1 MLVGGSGEAGMSLRL
16 EGKIAIVIGAARGI
30 GSGVVE
36 VFLEEGASVV
46 LVDIDEGLGRATADS
61 LSAKG
66 EVSFHRADM
75 ASRADM
81 QAMADSV
88 LARHGRIDVL
98 CQVAGIYPDHVI
110 EEIAEAEWDH
120 VLAVNLKGPFLAIQ
134 ACLPAMKA
142 RRYGRIVLTSS
153 ITGPRVAFPGHAHYA
168 SSKAGMIGLIRSA
181 ALEAAPWGITVN
193 GVEPGNVE
201 TENLRRERGPAHME
215 MMARAVPLGRLAT
228 PREIGQ
234 ACAFLASDHAAYITG
249 QTILLDGG
257 QILPEAKV

>member
-1 MLVGGSGEAGMSLRL
+1 MPGRL
-16 EGKIAIVIGAARGI
+16 EGKVAIVIGAARGI

-36 VFLEEGASVV
+36 VFLEEGARVV
-46 LVDIDEGLGRATADS
+46 LVDIEEVLGRATAQA
-61 LSAKG
+61 LAGKG
-66 EVSFHRADM
+66 EVAFHRADM

-81 QAMADSV
+81 QAMAEQV
-88 LARHGRIDVL
+88 LAAHGRIDVL
-98 CQVAGIYPDHVI
+98 CQVAGIYPDHLI
-110 EEIAEAEWDH
+110 EEIAEAEWDR

-181 ALEAAPWGITVN
+181 ALEAAPYGITVN

-201 TENLRRERGPAHME
+201 TENLRRERGPTHME
-215 MMARAVPLGRLAT
+215 MMARTVPLGRLAT
-228 PREIGQ
+228 PREVGQ

-249 QTILLDGG
+249 TTILLDGG

>member
-1 MLVGGSGEAGMSLRL
+1 MSLRL

-36 VFLEEGASVV
+36 VFLEEGARVV
-46 LVDIDEGLGRATADS
+46 LVDVEEALGRATAEA
-61 LSAKG
+61 LAAKG
-66 EVSFHRADM
+66 EVAFHRADT

-81 QAMADSV
+81 QAMVEAV

-98 CQVAGIYPDHVI
+98 CQVAGIYPDHLI
-110 EEIAEAEWDH
+110 EAIAEEEWDR

-215 MMARAVPLGRLAT
+215 LMARAVPLGRLAT

-249 QTILLDGG
+249 TTILLDGG